1 MKKQATY
8 GDYIITINDDNS
20 VAVSYQSEECS
31 NAKKALREVSEKVG
45 FDFDAGWTT
54 RQFGSKLVDF
64 LKTNAKYEATSM
76 QQEAKKPITFT
87 IFGKEIEIFEITEN
101 GMGDSYGGLAFYP
114 NWEMAIDGQM
124 LSDDD
129 VDDIYCQSEEAQE
142 DWKHSEQLSGEVIG
156 LKRYEN
162 KASYSCQIEV
172 DGEFDHSKL
181 FVSWMEMTLCI
192 EGKGSY
198 TEDESLIS
206 GVVIYD
212 GVKYNLDFERSEGS
226 DCEVVWGIDSEEDD
240 DYEEG
245 EDADN
250 DDNDDYLRISPD
262 TVIDDIY
269 IAFTLKYPHLH
280 LRFLSESGVMDSI
293 IDSSK
298 TVAEIRKLYKTNY
311 STDSGRVSLAGKRT
325 ISDFCDELDAYGI
338 CRSWV
343 CVHYGDE
350 LNPVPH
356 GWDRTLSF
364 AEEDSL
370 SDKKYMIAGKRIIN
384 EKGEIITTEEL
395 DDSGASE
402 LSVSDQFA
410 ILAYHVV
417 SLDDEIKEE
426 EMEMIMMIAQNF
438 EEYDAQTVLQRL
450 VQERMGMHM
459 YDVDDV
465 MYAIDEEHHVTM
477 FKSMAMVSLSDFNFT
492 KEKQNML
499 NIFAQVWELRE
510 DKCSEF
516 VDDFIQQM
524 KEAYPNRKLVIE

>member
-8 GDYIITINDDNS
+8 GDYVITINDDSS
-20 VAVSYQSEECS
+20 VSVTYQNEECS
-31 NAKKALREVSEKVG
+31 NAKKALREVSENAG

-76 QQEAKKPITFT
+76 QQEAKKTITFT

-212 GVKYNLDFERSEGS
+212 GVKYNLDFECSEGS
-226 DCEVVWGIDSEEDD
+226 DCEVVWGIDTEEDD

-250 DDNDDYLRISPD
+250 ADNDDYLRISPD

-402 LSVSDQFA
+402 LSVSEQFA
-410 ILAYHVV
+410 ILAYHIANLDGEVKKDELDMIVMVV
-417 SLDDEIKEE
+417 
-426 EMEMIMMIAQNF
+426 QNF
-438 EEYDAQTVLQRL
+438 DVFKGPEVMGRL
-450 VQERMGMHM
+450 MQERMGINQ

-465 MYAIDEEHHVTM
+465 LYAVRDEHHVTM
-477 FKSMAMVSLSDFNFT
+477 FQALAMVSVSDFNLT
-492 KEKQNML
+492 KEKK
-499 NIFAQVWELRE
+499 NILHVLSEAWDLRE
-510 DKCSEF
+510 DKCNEF
-516 VDDFIQQM
+516 LGGLIEQVN
-524 KEAYPNRKLVIE
+524 EAYPGKLVIE